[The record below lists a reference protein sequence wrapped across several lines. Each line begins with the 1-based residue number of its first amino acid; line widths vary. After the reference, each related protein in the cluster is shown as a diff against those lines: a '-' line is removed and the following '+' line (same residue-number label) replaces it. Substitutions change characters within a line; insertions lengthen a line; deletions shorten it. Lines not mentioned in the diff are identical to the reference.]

1 MGYRS
6 SGRCKCISLNS
17 NDALNFKA
25 HYKNMKDQKIK
36 VSAGEKK
43 AETGVVTML
52 QKQLTATASIDAAD
66 KTYDSTTGL
75 TSDQHVTYKIGDNG
89 VQSFNGTAD
98 NVSVTANAS
107 YKDANVSKTDTTINN
122 VGITFTN
129 IGLDGDDKDNYIAP
143 TSIEE
148 ISGKINPYTIK
159 LCYCSDKQYC
169 FRYCY

>member
-1 MGYRS
+1 MVTI
-6 SGRCKCISLNS
+6 SGIQLLPNGVTVSLGNISLNS
-17 NDALNFKA
+17 NDDLNFNA
-25 HYKNMKDQKIK
+25 HYTKMNGKKITVNAGDKN
-36 VSAGEKK
+36 
-43 AETGVVTML
+43 AETGEVAVDK
-52 QKQLTATASIDAAD
+52 KQLTATASIDAAD

-75 TSDQHVTYKIGDNG
+75 TSDQHVTYTIGDNG

-148 ISGKINPYTIK
+148 ISGKN
-159 LCYCSDKQYC
+159 
-169 FRYCY
+169 

>member
-1 MGYRS
+1 
-6 SGRCKCISLNS
+6 
-17 NDALNFKA
+17 
-25 HYKNMKDQKIK
+25 
-36 VSAGEKK
+36 
-43 AETGVVTML
+43 ML

-129 IGLDGDDKDNYIAP
+129 IGLDGEDKDNYIAP
-143 TSIEE
+143 TSIADIE
-148 ISGKINPYTIK
+148 GKINPYTINITEIGEVAPTAYYK
-159 LCYCSDKQYC
+159 INKSGAIDSTVDYIAKMNGLTKPAIKFNYDYGV
-169 FRYCY
+169 FG